1 MKTRN
6 NNKTNFPTNNKDT
19 NTVIATKTEHYAE
32 PLPPASE
39 FAKYKE
45 IIPDMPERIIY
56 ILKNIAI
63 KEKTVKEIFFDS
75 FSCFH
80 IVLCKNDIAC
90 TQKRCH
96 NIN

>member
-1 MKTRN
+1 
-6 NNKTNFPTNNKDT
+6 
-19 NTVIATKTEHYAE
+19 
-32 PLPPASE
+32 
-39 FAKYKE
+39 
-45 IIPDMPERIIY
+45 MPERIIY

-80 IVLCKNDIAC
+80 IVLCKNDIDC